1 MKTLGKHKKK
11 RRSDF
16 AFKAAVV
23 TALLQLITELVKL
36 VEQLVE
42 R

>member
-1 MKTLGKHKKK
+1 MGKHKEK

-16 AFKAAVV
+16 AFKAAIV
-23 TALLQLITELVKL
+23 TALLQLITELVRL
-36 VEQLVE
+36 VAQLIE